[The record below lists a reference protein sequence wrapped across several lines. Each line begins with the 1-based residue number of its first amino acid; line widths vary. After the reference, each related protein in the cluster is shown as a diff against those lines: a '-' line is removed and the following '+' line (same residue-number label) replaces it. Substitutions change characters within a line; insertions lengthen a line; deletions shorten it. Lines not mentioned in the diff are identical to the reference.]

1 MKTARV
7 CFLWHMHQPYS
18 TDLAA
23 GFAGMA
29 CLRLQALQPSLCR
42 PS

>member
-7 CFLWHMHQPYS
+7 CFLWHMHQSYD
-18 TDLAA
+18 TDPVA
-23 GFAGMA
+23 GFASRTW
-29 CLRLQALQPSLCR
+29 LRLRTLNPLVCR